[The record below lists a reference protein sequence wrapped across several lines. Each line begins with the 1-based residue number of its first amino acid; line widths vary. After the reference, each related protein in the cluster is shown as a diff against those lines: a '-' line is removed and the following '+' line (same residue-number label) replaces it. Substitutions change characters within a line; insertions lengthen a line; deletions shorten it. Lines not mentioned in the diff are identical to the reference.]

1 MVRQVQEIKFGE
13 HKTGPIDT
21 SQLSR
26 LPWLL
31 PTKPSPRRL
40 PHQLRHRL
48 QPCQRHPHHVLSRAQ
63 RIRSPN
69 HSLPASTAT
78 SSNITAR
85 SPSIT
90 TAEPSQRSSCLE
102 PRRFWPERNK
112 SKCYTGV
119 TLGRENQDQT
129 QQQEER
135 DRPHHRP
142 GDRDPH

>member
-48 QPCQRHPHHVLSRAQ
+48 QPCQRHPHHVLS
-63 RIRSPN
+63 
-69 HSLPASTAT
+69 ASTAT
-78 SSNITAR
+78 SSNITTR
-85 SPSIT
+85 PPSMG